1 MLRSNGDRSRRDL
14 GVVEIEDAECYVSEP
29 KNEEWIDGCLCGTTM
44 SALLSLSR
52 VQGWCG
58 LCKTGDAAHCRLVA
72 AGDRRDVGD
81 GFGRK
86 RARVE
91 TVPSCLLRLRG
102 GARATRVC
110 AYYSALALLLITAMF
125 VSFFSINCRWL
136 SNSKSQPAA
145 INCCRRTVLQPHALP
160 SVAIDCVPLSI
171 EKHAS
176 SHYQLAVRGAEKSN
190 LTST

>member
-52 VQGWCG
+52 VQGWCR
-58 LCKTGDAAHCRLVA
+58 LCKTGDAAHCRLVT

-81 GFGRK
+81 GFDRK

-102 GARATRVC
+102 GSSHKGLR
-110 AYYSALALLLITAMF
+110 LLLRIGAP
-125 VSFFSINCRWL
+125 VDHCDVRILFSINCRWL
-136 SNSKSQPAA
+136 SNSKSHPAA
-145 INCCRRTVLQPHALP
+145 ISYCR
-160 SVAIDCVPLSI
+160 
-171 EKHAS
+171 
-176 SHYQLAVRGAEKSN
+176 
-190 LTST
+190 